1 MSDDN
6 LSLEEHQSR
15 LNLKLFEWKGT
26 VDTTLESQERLNL
39 TFEGSISELRCELT
53 RLKIKVYTVCGVISV
68 LGPTLVMLLKDIL

>member
-1 MSDDN
+1 VSDDN